1 MTGDSESGLPCF
13 QWNLLYKAA

>member
-13 QWNLLYKAA
+13 QWNLLHKAA